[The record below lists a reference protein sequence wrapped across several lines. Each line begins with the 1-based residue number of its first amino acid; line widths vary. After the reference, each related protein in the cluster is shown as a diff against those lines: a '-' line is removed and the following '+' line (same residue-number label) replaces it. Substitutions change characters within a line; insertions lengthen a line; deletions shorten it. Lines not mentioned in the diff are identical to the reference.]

1 MLFEILPLT
10 QQHEKRCGQFF
21 DLAKRILEE
30 LSSSDLKPL
39 NEEIS
44 QIIKKIAHDIEI
56 RETKESNTKS
66 EDKIL
71 VGQMTILKAL
81 L

>member
-1 MLFEILPLT
+1 LV
-10 QQHEKRCGQFF
+10 KRT
-21 DLAKRILEE
+21 LEE
-30 LSSSDLKPL
+30 LSSDDLKPL

-44 QIIKKIAHDIEI
+44 QIIKKIANDIEI

>member
-1 MLFEILPLT
+1 M
-10 QQHEKRCGQFF
+10 
-21 DLAKRILEE
+21 EE
-30 LSSSDLKPL
+30 LSSNDLKPL

-44 QIIKKIAHDIEI
+44 QIIKKIAQDIEI

>member
-1 MLFEILPLT
+1 M
-10 QQHEKRCGQFF
+10 
-21 DLAKRILEE
+21 EE
-30 LSSSDLKPL
+30 LSSNDLKPL

-81 L
+81 LQKYPKLKKPIGIKLVPHLLSDCLF

>member
-1 MLFEILPLT
+1 M
-10 QQHEKRCGQFF
+10 
-21 DLAKRILEE
+21 EE
-30 LSSSDLKPL
+30 LSSNDLKPL
-39 NEEIS
+39 IEEIS

>member
-1 MLFEILPLT
+1 MV
-10 QQHEKRCGQFF
+10 KRT
-21 DLAKRILEE
+21 LEE
-30 LSSSDLKPL
+30 LSSDDLKPL

-44 QIIKKIAHDIEI
+44 QIIKKIANDIEI

>member
-1 MLFEILPLT
+1 LV
-10 QQHEKRCGQFF
+10 
-21 DLAKRILEE
+21 KRILEE
-30 LSSSDLKPL
+30 LSSDDLKPL

-44 QIIKKIAHDIEI
+44 QIIKKIATDIEK

-71 VGQMTILKAL
+71 VG
-81 L
+81 